1 MEKALTPKN
10 IEIAAKAFYE
20 ASCDDKW
27 DDTIELER
35 EWYLAS
41 MEVALTAFMKPRR
54 PNGRKDREARKTGK
68 TQAVSSRNGPAG

>member
-41 MEVALTAFMKPRR
+41 MEVRHACPQSKASISRAG
-54 PNGRKDREARKTGK
+54 GRSLG
-68 TQAVSSRNGPAG
+68 